1 MFLTEQPYL
10 LKESAGSTKT
20 HECNTSSDI
29 YMKSLTDYIEYPK
42 EEEKKIKTFI
52 IQSLVS
58 QNRSSAP
65 RIKIMMTALLLVI
78 PKTWFILI

>member
-10 LKESAGSTKT
+10 LKESVGSTKT
-20 HECNTSSDI
+20 HECNASSDI
-29 YMKSLTDYIEYPK
+29 YMKSLIDYIEYPK
-42 EEEKKIKTFI
+42 DEEKIKTSI

-58 QNRSSAP
+58 QNPSSAP
-65 RIKIMMTALLLVI
+65 RIKIITTALLLVI

>member
-10 LKESAGSTKT
+10 LKESVGSTKT

-29 YMKSLTDYIEYPK
+29 YMKSLIDYIEYPK
-42 EEEKKIKTFI
+42 EEEKIKTSV

-58 QNRSSAP
+58 QNPSSAP
-65 RIKIMMTALLLVI
+65 RIKIITTALLLVI

>member
-10 LKESAGSTKT
+10 LKESVGSTKT

-29 YMKSLTDYIEYPK
+29 YMKSLIDYIEYPK
-42 EEEKKIKTFI
+42 EEEKIKTSI
-52 IQSLVS
+52 IRSLVS
-58 QNRSSAP
+58 QNPSSAP
-65 RIKIMMTALLLVI
+65 RIKIITTALLLVI

>member
-1 MFLTEQPYL
+1 
-10 LKESAGSTKT
+10 
-20 HECNTSSDI
+20 
-29 YMKSLTDYIEYPK
+29 MKSLIDYIEYPK
-42 EEEKKIKTFI
+42 KEEKIKTFI

>member
-29 YMKSLTDYIEYPK
+29 YMKSLIDYIEYPK
-42 EEEKKIKTFI
+42 KEEKIKTPI

>member
-10 LKESAGSTKT
+10 LKESVGSTKT

-29 YMKSLTDYIEYPK
+29 YMKSLIDYIEYPK
-42 EEEKKIKTFI
+42 EEEKIKTSI

-58 QNRSSAP
+58 QNPSSAP
-65 RIKIMMTALLLVI
+65 RIKIITTALLLVI